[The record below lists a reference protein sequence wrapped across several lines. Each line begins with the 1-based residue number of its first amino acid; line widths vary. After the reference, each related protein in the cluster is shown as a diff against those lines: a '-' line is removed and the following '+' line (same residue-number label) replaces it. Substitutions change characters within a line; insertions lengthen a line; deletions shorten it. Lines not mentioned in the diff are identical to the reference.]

1 MQSIEVTAKNIDD
14 ARKNAATKLG
24 VAADRLTLTVLE
36 ESKGL
41 FGKVTL
47 RVRADVT
54 VEEAVEA
61 PEVEVAEVEEA
72 PVAPAAKAPKAT
84 AKAAEPAPAAEEKG
98 GAPRRKLG
106 VKVKKDEAVE
116 EAPVVEAV
124 AEDAEVK
131 PAAKPAARGKKA
143 AEPAPVA
150 AEVAPTEGTEA
161 PAEEE
166 SKEDDV
172 VATEAD
178 AAKIIALVNDLLEKS
193 GLTLDVQNSGIQGK
207 YVNLS
212 LDGKDAAYL
221 VGKHGEVINA
231 LQYLINLTVKQQ
243 MANGVR
249 VVLDGNDYRKRR
261 ETALTGLA
269 TRIAD
274 QVKERGEEAV
284 LDALPAFERRVIHK
298 ALSEIEGVVTYSEG
312 EEPNRRVVIAPAE

>member
-24 VAADRLTLTVLE
+24 VTADRLTLTILE

-41 FGKVTL
+41 FGKVSL

-54 VEEAVEA
+54 AEEVVEA
-61 PEVEVAEVEEA
+61 PEPEAPVVEEA
-72 PVAPAAKAPKAT
+72 PVVPAAKAPKAA
-84 AKAAEPAPAAEEKG
+84 AKVVEPAPAAEEKA

-106 VKVKKDEAVE
+106 AKVKAVEDAPVE
-116 EAPVVEAV
+116 EAIAEVVEA
-124 AEDAEVK
+124 K
-131 PAAKPAARGKKA
+131 PAVKPAARGKKA
-143 AEPAPVA
+143 VEPAPVE
-150 AEVAPTEGTEA
+150 AEVAVEGSTEA

-166 SKEDDV
+166 SREDDV
-172 VATEAD
+172 VATDED
-178 AAKIIALVNDLLEKS
+178 AAKIIMLVNDLLEKS

-261 ETALTGLA
+261 EIALTGLA